1 MKVGVLSASREFV
14 RRHVLILLLI
24 AAHGPLIIE
33 YLTTLWQK
41 THYQFFP
48 FAIGAF
54 IWLLV
59 TRRSQEPQRWT
70 RLGKALIAADICC
83 LAYGYYNA
91 SPWFAALGLVAVA
104 TAWALSYRDAGYSRS
119 LGYLGL
125 LLLLVIRLPLLYDE
139 AVIQWLQR
147 ITTSIS
153 SKTLNRLE
161 LLHVREGNLIEFP
174 GKQFLV
180 EEACSGVQSLFTILF
195 LAALVICLKRRSV
208 IHGIAL
214 LASGILF
221 AGIMNVTRVVTIAA
235 AWEISAIDLSV
246 GWLHDVLGYLCLAV
260 AALLLMST
268 DAFLGFLSDPIPDI
282 KRPGPVGMFRNPL
295 IMAWNKVLTVMPSGT
310 VRSTVRADVTR
321 ADAESAK
328 TPGKAAGRSSGGDDG
343 SLDTERR
350 VFPPRPDLL
359 SPANWF
365 HFTFGVIENWIFS
378 RRYGQLTAG
387 LPFLATAVGGVLLI
401 WWLRHASEAPVLA
414 AYEAAFNVATE
425 TGDAVRQETY
435 LRALS
440 GLRSDDPQYQFR
452 LGQFLV
458 SQGRIKEGLRKITA
472 LASESNL
479 GSTAARKWLVAQAM
493 SENPLMKMTAEE
505 IEQQLQKI
513 LSHVP
518 HDAEVH
524 ELLAQQYIE
533 RKEWKLA
540 EQHLADAARAK
551 PELNLE
557 LARLKSRLNRSPD
570 DIMSYAQQ
578 AVEALAK
585 RLEQNRSDASVR
597 IALSEALSV
606 AARTT
611 EARET
616 LVSGLN
622 QHDDPQLRAAVCNFD
637 LILVER
643 QLRESILNRDAG
655 MVVVLNALSIDPSN
669 VSGVQ
674 MLTALHSLG
683 AEIPVKSVQASLNH
697 WQTILDQN
705 PDDAQAGILLSQ
717 LLLIT
722 GDFAKSAETI
732 RPLLAARPELRFTF
746 ARLLLKSGQK
756 EEGIALL
763 ETLISESQAT
773 LATTPGD
780 LPAATTQAGALLAL
794 ERPEAAREF
803 LMSLATDPASDAIPS
818 NPGLAQL
825 FGQASVDIYDKLT
838 GNHDRTVRP
847 HVATP
852 APVDTGAD
860 TATLLTLLSD
870 AFRCQ
875 RTTHWAIDRL
885 AKLSLSSHPAAAAA
899 EAMIR
904 QLRMEGAQGV
914 QALNMLGMHA
924 LVEQRYDIAQKHLE
938 QANALAQGNNEMVLN
953 NLATAIVRGGG
964 DLERALEFANS
975 ALARLKDHP
984 DVLSTRGEIYV
995 AMQRWK
1001 EALADLQAALNSG
1014 RKSAEVH
1021 RLLEKTYTGLADPQ
1035 MAKEHRLRADELES
1049 AQAAK

>member
-1 MKVGVLSASREFV
+1 MKEGVLSSSKDFV
-14 RRHVLILLLI
+14 RRHVWILLLI
-24 AAHGPLIIE
+24 AAHGPLIRE

-41 THYQFFP
+41 PHYQFFP
-48 FAIGAF
+48 FAIGTF

-70 RLGKALIAADICC
+70 ILGKALIAADICC
-83 LAYGYYNA
+83 LAYGYYKP
-91 SPWFAALGLVAVA
+91 SPWFAALGLVASA

-119 LGYLGL
+119 LSYLGL

-153 SKTLNRLE
+153 SKTLNRLG

-174 GKQFLV
+174 GKKFLV

-235 AWEISAIDLSV
+235 AWDVYAIDLSL
-246 GWLHDVLGYLCLAV
+246 GWMHDVLGYLCLVV

-268 DAFLGFLSDPIPDI
+268 DEFLGFLTSPVPDI
-282 KRPGPVGMFRNPL
+282 QRHGPVGLFRNPL
-295 IMAWNKVLTVMPSGT
+295 IIAWNLVMTVLRSAPIQSDVSG
-310 VRSTVRADVTR
+310 SG
-321 ADAESAK
+321 AESTRTTA
-328 TPGKAAGRSSGGDDG
+328 RLFNNEDG
-343 SLDTERR
+343 
-350 VFPPRPDLL
+350 FPDGENREFPANRDLL
-359 SPANWF
+359 RPANWF
-365 HFTFGVIENWIFS
+365 HFSLGLTENWIFS
-378 RRYGQLTAG
+378 RPYGRISAG
-387 LPFLATAVGGVLLI
+387 LPFLATAVCGVLLI
-401 WWLRHASEAPVLA
+401 WWLRHASEAPVIA
-414 AYEAAFNVATE
+414 AYEAAYNAATE
-425 TGDAVRQETY
+425 KEDAVRQETY

-452 LGQFLV
+452 LGRLLV
-458 SQGRIKEGLRKITA
+458 SQGRINEGLSKITA

-493 SENPLMKMTAEE
+493 SEEPLLKMSAEE

-518 HDAEVH
+518 HDTDVH

-540 EQHLADAARAK
+540 EQHLAEAARSK

-570 DIMSYAQQ
+570 DIHSYAQD

-622 QHDDPQLRAAVCNFD
+622 QKDDPQLRTALCNFD

-643 QLRESILNRDAG
+643 RLKESILNRDAG
-655 MVVVLNALSIDPSN
+655 LVVVLNALSIDPSN
-669 VSGVQ
+669 VPGVQ
-674 MLTALHSLG
+674 MLTTLHSLG

-697 WQTILDQN
+697 WQTTLDQN
-705 PDDAQAGILLSQ
+705 PDEAQARILLSQ

-722 GDFAKSAETI
+722 GDSAKSAETI
-732 RPLLAARPELRFTF
+732 RPLLAAKPELRLTF
-746 ARLLLKSGQK
+746 ARLLLQSGQK

-773 LATTPGD
+773 LATTPDD
-780 LPAATTQAGALLAL
+780 LAAAITQAGALLSL

-803 LMSLATDPASDAIPS
+803 LSSLAADPVSDAMPS
-818 NPGLAQL
+818 DPGLAL
-825 FGQASVDIYDKLT
+825 LYGQASVDIYDKLT
-838 GNHDRTVRP
+838 GNSDRTVRR
-847 HVATP
+847 HLVTP

-860 TATLLTLLSD
+860 VATLLTLLSD
-870 AFRCQ
+870 AFRSPP
-875 RTTHWAIDRL
+875 TTHRAIDRL
-885 AKLSLSSHPAAAAA
+885 AKLSLSSHPAAARA
-899 EAMIR
+899 EEMVR
-904 QLRMEGAQGV
+904 HLRMEGSQGV

-953 NLATAIVRGGG
+953 NLATAIVRGGSG
-964 DLERALEFANS
+964 DLERALEIANS
-975 ALARLKDHP
+975 ALEKLKDHP

-1014 RKSAEVH
+1014 RKTAEVH

-1035 MAKEHRLRADELES
+1035 MAEEHRLRADELES